1 MTHLKLNP
9 QDVKKILKEQRD
21 FFNSGKTK
29 DIAFRLQQLR
39 KLREG
44 IERYEGKITEALKKD
59 LGKHPFES
67 YTTEIGFVLMSITYI
82 MKNLRKWARPK
93 RVKTPLALFPSK
105 STIVYEPYGTVLI
118 IAPFNYPFQLVIE
131 PLIGAMAA
139 GNCAVLKT
147 SRDTPNVSNVIKE
160 MIESIFDRSYIRV
173 VEGGR
178 ETNTSLINAPFDY
191 IFFTG
196 SKTVGRVVMEAASKN
211 LVPVTLELGGKSP
224 AIVDRT
230 ADIKVAAKR
239 IIWGKTLNA
248 GQTCVAPDYI
258 LIQESKKIEF
268 IKYLVESIEEFYG
281 NDPLNNPEYP
291 KIINR
296 KHFERILSYIEKD
309 EVLYGGGWDEEKN
322 KIAPVIIDADWKSAS
337 MEEEIFG
344 PVLPIISFN
353 SIEEIPE
360 ILREKP
366 QPLALYLFTESK
378 RVENFIINEVSFG
391 GGAVNDVVIQ
401 VSTSYLP
408 FGGIGNSGLGTYHG
422 KESFETFS
430 HKKSILKKS
439 NLLDIP
445 LRYPPFKDNL
455 KLLKKILK

>member
-1 MTHLKLNP
+1 MNITELMERQRSFYNSGATRDVDFRLAQLK
-9 QDVKKILKEQRD
+9 KLKEKVQD
-21 FFNSGKTK
+21 KEKEIMN
-29 DIAFRLQQLR
+29 
-39 KLREG
+39 
-44 IERYEGKITEALKKD
+44 ALFMD
-59 LGKHPFES
+59 LGKSPFES
-67 YTTEIGFVLMSITYI
+67 YETEIGIFYQEIDHTI
-82 MKNLRKWARPK
+82 KNLRKWAKPK
-93 RVKTPLALFPSK
+93 RVKTPFAHFPSK
-105 STIVYEPYGTVLI
+105 SMVYSDPYGLVLI
-118 IAPFNYPFQLVIE
+118 ISPWNYPFQLTLH
-131 PLIGAMAA
+131 PLIAAIAA
-139 GNCAVLKT
+139 GNTA
-147 SRDTPNVSNVIKE
+147 VIKPSE
-160 MIESIFDRSYIRV
+160 FSQYSTNVLIEILEEIYPKEFVAV
-173 VEGGR
+173 VEGEKE
-178 ETNTSLINAPFDY
+178 ETEELLASDFDY

-196 SKTVGRVVMEAASKN
+196 STAVGKIVYEAAAKK

-224 AIVDRT
+224 CIVDET
-230 ADIKVAAKR
+230 ANIKLAAKR
-239 IIWGKTLNA
+239 IGWGKLLNA

>member
-1 MTHLKLNP
+1 MNITELMERQRSFYNSGATRDVDFRLAQLK
-9 QDVKKILKEQRD
+9 KLKEKVQD
-21 FFNSGKTK
+21 KEKEIMN
-29 DIAFRLQQLR
+29 
-39 KLREG
+39 
-44 IERYEGKITEALKKD
+44 ALFMD
-59 LGKHPFES
+59 LGKSPFES
-67 YTTEIGFVLMSITYI
+67 YETEIGIFYQEIDHTI
-82 MKNLRKWARPK
+82 KNLRKWAKPK
-93 RVKTPLALFPSK
+93 RVKTPFAHFPSK
-105 STIVYEPYGTVLI
+105 SMVYSDPYGLVLI
-118 IAPFNYPFQLVIE
+118 ISPWNYPFQLTLH
-131 PLIGAMAA
+131 PLIAAIAA
-139 GNCAVLKT
+139 GNTV
-147 SRDTPNVSNVIKE
+147 VIKPSE
-160 MIESIFDRSYIRV
+160 ISQYSTNILIEIVEEIYPEEFVAV
-173 VEGGR
+173 VEGEKE
-178 ETNTSLINAPFDY
+178 ETGELLESDFDY

-196 SKTVGRVVMEAASKN
+196 STAVGKIVYEAAAKK

-224 AIVDRT
+224 CIVDET
-230 ADIKVAAKR
+230 ANIKLAAKR
-239 IIWGKTLNA
+239 IGWGKLLNA

-258 LIQESKKIEF
+258 LIHESKKIEF
-268 IKYLVESIEEFYG
+268 IKHLVESIEEFYG
-281 NDPLNNPEYP
+281 NDPINNPEYP

-296 KHFERILSYIEKD
+296 KHFDRILGYIEKD
-309 EVLYGGGWDEEKN
+309 EVLYGGSWDEEKN
-322 KIAPVIIDADWKSAS
+322 KIAPAIVEADWKSSS

-353 SIEEIPE
+353 SIEDIPE

-378 RVENFIINEVSFG
+378 RYEDFIISEVSFG